1 MNEVLALT
9 GPAFSA
15 ACCLSAALSCRK
27 CASMTSRTVATSTPK
42 YSCTRMFGTPRVCDV
57 ALAPQLSVE
66 VLENKNPLIACRVD
80 LGDASF

>member
-1 MNEVLALT
+1 
-9 GPAFSA
+9 
-15 ACCLSAALSCRK
+15 
-27 CASMTSRTVATSTPK
+27 
-42 YSCTRMFGTPRVCDV
+42 MFGTPRVCDV